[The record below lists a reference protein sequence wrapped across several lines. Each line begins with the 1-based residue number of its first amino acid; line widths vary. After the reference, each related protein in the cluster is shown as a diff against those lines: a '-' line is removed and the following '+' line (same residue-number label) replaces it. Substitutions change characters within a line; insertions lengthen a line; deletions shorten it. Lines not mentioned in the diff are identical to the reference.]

1 MARPAVAANGLGW
14 EVRVRESVRAVRF
27 LAVAAALL
35 ACVPESGHAQA
46 GRSQVQEGNKL
57 YEQGF
62 FPEAHEKYLEGL
74 ASAPE
79 SGLIRFN
86 DGNAL
91 YKGEDYQRAVEA
103 YQRAIETGDPAL
115 VGSAWYNLG
124 NAFYR
129 QQQLE
134 ESLQAYK
141 EALRLRPADFDAKH
155 NLERVLEQMKQQE
168 QQQEDDEQNQDQQ
181 DQPQPQDQEQ
191 DEEQEQ
197 DGQQQPE
204 EQEPPDGEGE
214 PRPEPGQMTPQEAQR
229 LLEAIEED
237 PDDVDRKRV
246 PATGRRPLKAW

>member
-1 MARPAVAANGLGW
+1 M
-14 EVRVRESVRAVRF
+14 REIARAVRF
-27 LAVAAALL
+27 LAVAVALL

-46 GRSQVQEGNKL
+46 GRSQVQEGNRL
-57 YEQGF
+57 YEEGL

-74 ASAPE
+74 ATAPE

-103 YQRAIETGDPAL
+103 YQRAIDTDDPAL

-134 ESLQAYK
+134 ESLEAYK
-141 EALRLRPADFDAKH
+141 QALRLRPADIDAKH
-155 NLERVLEQMKQQE
+155 NLERVLEQMQEQE
-168 QQQEDDEQNQDQQ
+168 QQQEDGEQNQDEQDPQDEEQEQQ
-181 DQPQPQDQEQ
+181 DQPEQQDQEQ

-204 EQEPPDGEGE
+204 EQEPQAGEGE
-214 PRPEPGQMTPQEAQR
+214 PRQEPGQMTPEEAQR

-237 PDDVDRKRV
+237 PEDVDRKRA

>member
-1 MARPAVAANGLGW
+1 MREIART
-14 EVRVRESVRAVRF
+14 VRF
-27 LAVAAALL
+27 LAVVAAMLS
-35 ACVPESGHAQA
+35 CVPESGHAQA
-46 GRSQVQEGNKL
+46 GRSQVQEGNRL
-57 YEQGF
+57 YEEGL

-74 ASAPE
+74 AMAPE

-103 YQRAIETGDPAL
+103 YQRAIETEDPAL

-141 EALRLRPADFDAKH
+141 QALRLRPADVDAKH
-155 NLERVLEQMKQQE
+155 NLEWVLEQMQQQE
-168 QQQEDDEQNQDQQ
+168 QQQEDGEQDQDEQDPQDEEQEQQ
-181 DQPQPQDQEQ
+181 DQPEQQD
-191 DEEQEQ
+191 QEQ

-204 EQEPPDGEGE
+204 DQEPQAGGGE
-214 PRPEPGQMTPQEAQR
+214 PRQEPGQMTPEEAQR

-237 PDDVDRKRV
+237 PEDVDRKRA

>member
-1 MARPAVAANGLGW
+1 M
-14 EVRVRESVRAVRF
+14 REGARAVRF
-27 LAVAAALL
+27 LAVVVALL

-46 GRSQVQEGNKL
+46 GRSQVQEGNRL
-57 YEQGF
+57 YEEGL

-74 ASAPE
+74 ATVPE
-79 SGLIRFN
+79 SWLIRFN

-115 VGSAWYNLG
+115 VGLAWYNLG

-134 ESLQAYK
+134 ESLEAYK
-141 EALRLRPADFDAKH
+141 QALRLRPADVDAKH
-155 NLERVLEQMKQQE
+155 NLERVLEQMQQQE
-168 QQQEDDEQNQDQQ
+168 QQQEDGEQNQDEQ
-181 DQPQPQDQEQ
+181 DQQQDQEQ
-191 DEEQEQ
+191 DQEQ

-204 EQEPPDGEGE
+204 EQEPQAGEGE
-214 PRPEPGQMTPQEAQR
+214 PHQEPGQMTPEEAQR
-229 LLEAIEED
+229 LLEAIEEG
-237 PDDVDRKRV
+237 PEDVDRKRA

>member
-1 MARPAVAANGLGW
+1 M
-14 EVRVRESVRAVRF
+14 REIARAVRF
-27 LAVAAALL
+27 LAVVAALL

-46 GRSQVQEGNKL
+46 GRSQVQEGNRL
-57 YEQGF
+57 YEEGF

-74 ASAPE
+74 ATAPE

-103 YQRAIETGDPAL
+103 YQRAIETDDPAL

-129 QQQLE
+129 QQQLG

-141 EALRLRPADFDAKH
+141 QALRLRPADIDAKH
-155 NLERVLEQMKQQE
+155 NLERVLEQMQQQE
-168 QQQEDDEQNQDQQ
+168 QQQEDGEQNQDEQDPQDEEQEQQ
-181 DQPQPQDQEQ
+181 DQTEQQDQKQ

-204 EQEPPDGEGE
+204 EQEPQAGEGE
-214 PRPEPGQMTPQEAQR
+214 PRQEPGQMTLEEAQR

-237 PDDVDRKRV
+237 PADVDRKRV

>member
-1 MARPAVAANGLGW
+1 M
-14 EVRVRESVRAVRF
+14 REGARAVRF
-27 LAVAAALL
+27 LAVVAALL

-46 GRSQVQEGNKL
+46 GRSQVQEGNRL
-57 YEQGF
+57 YEEGL

-74 ASAPE
+74 AAVPE

-134 ESLQAYK
+134 ESLEAYK
-141 EALRLRPADFDAKH
+141 QALRLRPADVDAKH
-155 NLERVLEQMKQQE
+155 NLERVLEQMQQQG
-168 QQQEDDEQNQDQQ
+168 QQQEDGEQNQDEQDQQ
-181 DQPQPQDQEQ
+181 DQAQQQDQEQ
-191 DEEQEQ
+191 DQEQEQ

-204 EQEPPDGEGE
+204 EQEPQAGEGE
-214 PRPEPGQMTPQEAQR
+214 PRQEPGQMTPEEAQR

-237 PDDVDRKRV
+237 PEDVDRKRA

>member
-1 MARPAVAANGLGW
+1 MSERARS
-14 EVRVRESVRAVRF
+14 VRV
-27 LAVAAALL
+27 LAVVAILL

-46 GRSQVQEGNKL
+46 GRSQVQEGNRL
-57 YEQGF
+57 YEEGL
-62 FPEAHEKYLEGL
+62 FPAAHEKYLEGL
-74 ASAPE
+74 ATAPE

-91 YKGEDYQRAVEA
+91 YKGEDYQRAAEA
-103 YQRAIETGDPAL
+103 YRRAIETDDPAL
-115 VGSAWYNLG
+115 AGSAWYNLG

-141 EALRLRPADFDAKH
+141 QALRLRPADVDAKH
-155 NLERVLEQMKQQE
+155 NLERVLEQMQQQE
-168 QQQEDDEQNQDQQ
+168 QQQGDGEQNQDDEEQ
-181 DQPQPQDQEQ
+181 DQQGQPEQRDEDQGQ

-197 DGQQQPE
+197 DGEQQPE
-204 EQEPPDGEGE
+204 EQEPQVGEGE
-214 PRPEPGQMTPQEAQR
+214 PRPEPVQMTPQEAQR

-237 PDDVDRKRV
+237 PEDVDRRRA

>member
-1 MARPAVAANGLGW
+1 M
-14 EVRVRESVRAVRF
+14 REGTRAVRF
-27 LAVAAALL
+27 LAVVAALL

-46 GRSQVQEGNKL
+46 GRSQVQEGNRL
-57 YEQGF
+57 YEEGL

-74 ASAPE
+74 ATVPE

-134 ESLQAYK
+134 ESLDAYK
-141 EALRLRPADFDAKH
+141 QALRLRPADVDAKH
-155 NLERVLEQMKQQE
+155 NLERVLEQMQQQE
-168 QQQEDDEQNQDQQ
+168 QQQKDGEQNQDEQDQQ
-181 DQPQPQDQEQ
+181 DQPQQQD
-191 DEEQEQ
+191 QEQ

-204 EQEPPDGEGE
+204 EQEPQAGEGE
-214 PRPEPGQMTPQEAQR
+214 PRQEPGQMTPEEAQR

-237 PDDVDRKRV
+237 PEDVDRKRA

>member
-1 MARPAVAANGLGW
+1 M
-14 EVRVRESVRAVRF
+14 REGTRAVRF
-27 LAVAAALL
+27 LAVVAALL

-46 GRSQVQEGNKL
+46 GRSQVQEGNRL
-57 YEQGF
+57 
-62 FPEAHEKYLEGL
+62 YLEGL
-74 ASAPE
+74 AAVPE

-134 ESLQAYK
+134 ESLEAYK
-141 EALRLRPADFDAKH
+141 QALRLRPADVDAKH
-155 NLERVLEQMKQQE
+155 NLERVLEQMQQQG
-168 QQQEDDEQNQDQQ
+168 QQQEDGEQNQDEQDQQ
-181 DQPQPQDQEQ
+181 DQPQQQD
-191 DEEQEQ
+191 QEQ

-204 EQEPPDGEGE
+204 EQEPQAGEGE
-214 PRPEPGQMTPQEAQR
+214 PRQEPGQMTPEEAQR

-237 PDDVDRKRV
+237 PEDVDRKRA